1 MKNLLKLGDLTEQE
15 ITAIL
20 NTADQLKIELK
31 IIFQLESYGKR
42 NLKTST

>member
-1 MKNLLKLGDLTEQE
+1 MKEKKKKKEKKNSVLHKLY
-15 ITAIL
+15 
-20 NTADQLKIELK
+20 NKKLKIELK